1 VAESRYDRIGAELNA
16 AQGLRRSLKAG
27 ASLLAVGALLASGG
41 AYAQDNP
48 PAATPAVADAPN
60 TDDAIVV
67 SGIRQSL
74 ATAQNIKRNSDTVV
88 DAITAQDIGALPDR
102 SVTEALQRVPG
113 VSINRFAGSNDPDHF
128 SVEGSGVVIRGLNF
142 VRSEFNGRD
151 AFSAGVGGQS
161 LNFADV
167 PSELLGSV
175 IISKNAT
182 ADMIE
187 GGLAGTVNLNTR
199 KPFDNKGLHIAFDAE
214 GNYGDMEKK
223 WSPTGSLLVSD
234 TWETPSG
241 STFGLLADVSYS
253 RIRSRSDGIQVTNF
267 QTRDAAIVAF
277 QSQGGQ
283 QICRNQLPA
292 STDTSTLP
300 AGRSYC
306 GAPETAGADGLAD
319 LLGTAYVPLGGQFRT
334 QDYDRERQGIA
345 LAGQWESP
353 DRDSVLTAQ
362 FIRSH
367 TSNAWGEHTFETAP
381 DLSEYNT
388 YPLGCHQNDQ
398 GPQTTTPGNPNP
410 VNTTTRA
417 QCRIDSN
424 GNFFFSGN
432 DQGNGYSPLAGQTF
446 PNYQYDATG
455 LFESG
460 YITLPGTGWRTAASG
475 SATTWT
481 PTGGQQQS
489 LSRRQVLERNTNN
502 DFGLNFQ
509 TKFGDH
515 WDLNLD
521 GDYTK
526 SHHTNKDVSIFGS
539 TFADEELDLTGNLPV
554 VIPHKPNTLSATW
567 AAPNPDL
574 AADTDAQYFADQRV
588 QFWRAAMDHFEDST
602 GHEYALK
609 ADLTYHFDDGSF
621 LRDFKVGARYADRQ
635 QTVRYTTYNWG
646 ALSEVWSGAAVS
658 LDQFGGD
665 QTEFYAFPNFF
676 RGKTPGPVGGYFYNG
691 NVIKDYDQAATF
703 FDEINDVWHN
713 QNGATATNR
722 WLPAA
727 QRADAVAGTPYLPSE
742 IQKVGQKDFN
752 AYAMLTFE
760 TPDTGGLRI
769 SGNIGARLVRSDIDS
784 FGTTTVPTQGTLG
797 IAQPYADTPEVDA
810 NGNPVLD
817 VNGDP
822 VIDAGRC
829 VEQPAPVNAPPG
841 TPPSRPGGV
850 CTLGP
855 AAYAQL
861 QQWAGTTAT
870 FLSNTAKNHYTY
882 VLPSLNVKFGI
893 TDDFLMRFAASEVLT
908 RPDSSYIRNFLFIG
922 VDGNG
927 QLNATS
933 GNPFLKPATAW
944 QFDLT
949 AEWYFSR
956 VGSLTFDAFYKDVK
970 NFFYQSVV
978 DLQVTNNGITV
989 PVSTRGPANYGG
1001 HGKIKGFEV
1010 AYQQTFDFLPG
1021 LLSGFGVS
1029 GNYSYVESSGLPNT
1043 FLNTGAPVNIGSIP
1057 PGKLPLEGLS
1067 KHNVNLTVFY
1077 EKGPV
1082 SARVAY
1088 NWRSKF
1094 LLTAADV
1101 IFPYTS
1107 IFNASTGQLDAS
1119 IFFNVT
1125 KQIKIGV
1132 QGVNLLNEVTKTLQ
1146 AYTGDPSLLA
1156 PRSYFMNDRRYS
1168 FILRGT
1174 F

>member
-1 VAESRYDRIGAELNA
+1 MGEDERVATSRYYPVGVDGDCTQRV
-16 AQGLRRSLKAG
+16 RRSLRAG
-27 ASLLAVGALLASGG
+27 ASLFAVGALLASTG

-48 PAATPAVADAPN
+48 PAAQSANDASTPADGTPGSE
-60 TDDAIVV
+60 IVV

-74 ATAQNIKRNSDTVV
+74 ANAQNIKRNSDTVV

-151 AFSAGVGGQS
+151 AFSAGVGGQA

-175 IISKNAT
+175 IVAKNAT

-199 KPFDNKGLHIAFDAE
+199 KPFDNKGLHISFDAE
-214 GNYGDMEKK
+214 GNYGDMAKK
-223 WSPTGSLLVSD
+223 WSPTGSLLISD
-234 TWETPSG
+234 TWDTPGG

-253 RIRSRSDGIQVTNF
+253 RIRSRADGIQVTNF
-267 QTRDAAIVAF
+267 QTRDATFVTF

-283 QICRNQLPA
+283 QICRNQLPG
-292 STDTSTLP
+292 STDTTTLP
-300 AGRSYC
+300 AGGSYC

-319 LLGTAYVPLGGQFRT
+319 LLPVAYAPLGGQFRT
-334 QDYDRERQGIA
+334 PDYDRKRQGIA

-353 DRDSVLTAQ
+353 DHDAVLTAQ

-388 YPLGCHQNDQ
+388 YPLGCHQN
-398 GPQTTTPGNPNP
+398 GNGSP
-410 VNTTTRA
+410 TSTGGATTRA
-417 QCRIDSN
+417 ECRIDSN
-424 GNFFFSGN
+424 GQFYFNNNDLYSG
-432 DQGNGYSPLAGQTF
+432 YTATPGQTF
-446 PNYQYDATG
+446 GNYQYDENG

-460 YITLPGTGWRTAASG
+460 YITLPGSGWRTANSG
-475 SATTWT
+475 NDPSD
-481 PTGGQQQS
+481 PTQAANWIPSGGQQQS
-489 LSRRQVLERNTNN
+489 LSRRQVLEKGTNN

-515 WDLNLD
+515 WDLNVD
-521 GDYTK
+521 GDYTR
-526 SHHTNKDVSIFGS
+526 SHHTVRDVSIFGS
-539 TFADEELDLTGNLPV
+539 TFADEELDLSGDLPV
-554 VIPHKPNTLSATW
+554 VIPHKPNTLAATW
-567 AAPNPDL
+567 AHPQPDL
-574 AADTDAQYFADQRV
+574 IAESDAEYFADQRV
-588 QFWRAAMDHFEDST
+588 QFWRAAMDHFEDSD
-602 GHEYALK
+602 GDEYALK

-621 LRDFKVGARYADRQ
+621 LRDLKVGARYADRE

-646 ALSEVWSGAAVS
+646 ALSEVWSGTAVS

-665 QTEFYAFPNFF
+665 QTDFYAFPNFF
-676 RGKTPGPVGGYFYNG
+676 RGQTPGPVGGYYYNG
-691 NVIKDYDQAATF
+691 DLIHDYDQAGTF
-703 FDEINDVWHN
+703 FDQINDVWHN
-713 QNGATATNR
+713 ENGATAANR
-722 WLPAA
+722 WLPAG
-727 QRADAVAGTPYLPSE
+727 QRPNAIAGSPYLPSE
-742 IQKVGQKDFN
+742 IQKIGQKDFN
-752 AYAMLTFE
+752 AYAMLSFE
-760 TPDTGGLRI
+760 MPDTGGLRL
-769 SGNIGARLVRSDIDS
+769 SGNIGARLVTTHVDS

-797 IAQPYADTPEVDA
+797 ITQPFLSTT
-810 NGNPVLD
+810 
-817 VNGDP
+817 DP
-822 VIDAGRC
+822 VTGDVTAGRC
-829 VEQPAPVNAPPG
+829 DPTVPQGTPPG
-841 TPPSRPGGV
+841 TPASTPGGV
-850 CTLGP
+850 CTIGP

-861 QQWAGTTAT
+861 QQWAGTTAN
-870 FLSNTAKNHYTY
+870 FLSSTAKSNYTY
-882 VLPSLNVKFGI
+882 VLPSLNLKLGL
-893 TDDFLMRFAASEVLT
+893 TDDLLMRFAASEVLT
-908 RPDSSYIRNFLFIG
+908 RPESDYIRNFLTIG

-933 GNPFLKPATAW
+933 GNPYLKPATAW

-978 DLQVTNNGITV
+978 DLAVSNNGVTV
-989 PVSTRGPANYGG
+989 PVSTRGPANYDG

-1021 LLSGFGVS
+1021 LLNGFGVS
-1029 GNYSYVESSGLPNT
+1029 ANYSYVKSSGLPNT
-1043 FLNTGAPVNIGSIP
+1043 FLNTGSPVNIGSIV
-1057 PGKLPLEGLS
+1057 PGNLPLEGLS
-1067 KHNVNLTVFY
+1067 KHNINATLFY
-1077 EKGPV
+1077 EKGPL

-1088 NWRSKF
+1088 NWRSRF

-1107 IFNASTGQLDAS
+1107 IFNAATGQLDAS
-1119 IFFNVT
+1119 IFLNVT
-1125 KQIKIGV
+1125 KNIKIGV
-1132 QGVNLLNEVTKTLQ
+1132 QGVNLTNEVTKTLQ

-1168 FILRGT
+1168 FIIRGS